1 MTALVRTLLLGL
13 VRLLVGANAR
23 WQGCAPEPRQ
33 RIYFA
38 NHTSHLDTLVI
49 AAALPA
55 ELRQRTRPVAAA
67 DYWGRSRF
75 RRYLAIDCLG
85 AVLVDRSVR
94 PVGDPLQPLIDVL
107 NRGESLLLFPEGT
120 RGDGEIAP
128 FRSGL
133 FHLVRRFPAADPVP
147 VYLENLHRILPKG
160 SPLVVPLICTLRFGA
175 PCPLLPG
182 ETKAAFLARARNALV
197 ALAAAPEAVDGA
209 NEDGNATTE
218 NQPPC

>member
-1 MTALVRTLLLGL
+1 MTALVRALLLGL

-55 ELRQRTRPVAAA
+55 DLRQRTRPVAAA

-75 RRYLAIDCLG
+75 RRSLAVDCLG

-94 PVGDPLQPLIDVL
+94 PVGDPLQPLVDVL
-107 NRGESLLLFPEGT
+107 DRGESLLLFPEGT
-120 RGDGEIAP
+120 RGQGEIGA

-133 FHLVRRFPAADPVP
+133 FHLVRRFPAAEPVP

-160 SPLVVPLICTLRFGA
+160 SPLIVPLICTLRFGA

-182 ETKAAFLARARNALV
+182 ETKAAFLARARA
-197 ALAAAPEAVDGA
+197 ALAGLALPAAEGDRRETEAKA
-209 NEDGNATTE
+209 AKE